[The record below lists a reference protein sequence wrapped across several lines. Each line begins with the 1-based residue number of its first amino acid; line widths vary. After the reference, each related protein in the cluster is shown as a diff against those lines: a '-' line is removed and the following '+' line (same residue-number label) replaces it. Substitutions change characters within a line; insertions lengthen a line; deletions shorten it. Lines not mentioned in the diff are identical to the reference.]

1 MCEKSVVL
9 VFSCKEHANVY
20 FLNRGGEG
28 GEWLYQRYF
37 YLIYILLHGFLI
49 GHGFRHHFSSFVYTL
64 RVCVFFCMDFFSFV
78 ILLLLSY
85 LASKYFLFF

>member
-1 MCEKSVVL
+1 M
-9 VFSCKEHANVY
+9 Y

-28 GEWLYQRYF
+28 DEWLYQRYF

-64 RVCVFFCMDFFSFV
+64 RVCLCVFLHGFLSFV
-78 ILLLLSY
+78 IMLLLSY
-85 LASKYFLFF
+85 LAFNCFFIFLNVP